1 MPAITM
7 NQDELMLLAQETFKV
22 FDIEVKNFDN
32 DFTMKKYKN
41 CIILTKGIDTIL
53 WHYNGKFYMGGWK
66 NK

>member
-1 MPAITM
+1 MAKK
-7 NQDELMLLAQETFKV
+7 TFKV
-22 FDIEVKNFDN
+22 FNIEINDEDQ

-53 WHYNGKFYMGGWK
+53 WHYTGKFYMGGWK